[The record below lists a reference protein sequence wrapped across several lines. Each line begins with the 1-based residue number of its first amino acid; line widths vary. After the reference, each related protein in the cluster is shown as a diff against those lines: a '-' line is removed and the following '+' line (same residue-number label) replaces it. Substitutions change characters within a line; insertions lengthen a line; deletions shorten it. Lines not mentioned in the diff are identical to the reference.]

1 MEAPGLRDRLIA
13 QGAEPLS
20 GPPETL
26 RKQMAREIETWSRL
40 IREAGL
46 KVN

>member
-20 GPPETL
+20 GPPEAL
-26 RKQMAREIETWSRL
+26 RTHLAREIETWSRL